1 MSTTPKMLI
10 AGNWKMY
17 KTEAQAVELAS
28 GLAAGLR
35 DVLPEDREI
44 LLLPPFTTLK
54 AVAETIRGRERLF
67 LGGQN
72 FYPSSEG
79 AFTGEIAPFM
89 LVDAGCT
96 HALVGHSERRH
107 VLKES
112 DRFIAQKTAFGLQAG
127 LHMILCI
134 GETLDQRT
142 HGSVENVLKGQLRL
156 GLAEVDKDGVTP
168 DRLTI
173 AYEPVW
179 AIGTGKV
186 AQTEDI
192 VAAHDLVRK
201 TLQELFP
208 RCGDEIRIL
217 YGGSV
222 KPDNAGAILDLDNVN
237 GVLVGGASL
246 QVDSFTAIASA
257 V

>member
-1 MSTTPKMLI
+1 MSTAPNMLI

-17 KTEAQAVELAS
+17 KTETQAVELAA
-28 GLAAGLR
+28 GLSAGLR
-35 DVLPEDREI
+35 DVLPEGREV
-44 LLLPPFTTLK
+44 LLLPPFTALK
-54 AVAETIRGRERLF
+54 AVAETIRGQQRLL

-72 FYPSSEG
+72 FYPSDEG
-79 AFTGEIAPFM
+79 AFTGEIGPFM
-89 LVDAGCT
+89 LADAGCT
-96 HALVGHSERRH
+96 HALAGHSERRH

-112 DRFIAQKTAFGLQAG
+112 DRFIAQKTAFGLRAG

-156 GLAEVDKDGVTP
+156 GLAEVDKDGVNP

-192 VAAHDLVRK
+192 IAAHDLVRK
-201 TLQELFP
+201 TLKEFFP
-208 RCGDEIRIL
+208 HCGDEIRIL

-222 KPDNAGAILDLDNVN
+222 KPDNAGTILALDNVN

>member
-1 MSTTPKMLI
+1 
-10 AGNWKMY
+10 MY
-17 KTEAQAVELAS
+17 KTGAQAVELAS
-28 GLAAGLR
+28 GLVAGLQ
-35 DVLPEDREI
+35 DALPEDREV
-44 LLLPPFTTLK
+44 LLLPPFTALK
-54 AVAETIRGRERLF
+54 DVAETIQGRDRMF

-72 FYPSSEG
+72 FYPSGEG
-79 AFTGEIAPFM
+79 AFTGEVAPLM
-89 LVDAGCT
+89 LMDAGCT
-96 HALVGHSERRH
+96 HALAGHSERRH

-134 GETLDQRT
+134 GETLDQRS

-156 GLAEVDKDGVTP
+156 GLAEVDKDAVTP
-168 DRLTI
+168 SQLTF

-192 VAAHDLVRK
+192 VAAHDFVRK
-201 TLQELFP
+201 VLVDFFP
-208 RCGDEIRIL
+208 HCGTMLRIL

-222 KPDNAGAILDLDNVN
+222 KADNAGAILGLDNVN

-246 QVDSFTAIASA
+246 QVESFTAIATA

>member
-1 MSTTPKMLI
+1 MSTTPQTLI

-17 KTEAQAVELAS
+17 KTEAEAVELAV
-28 GLAAGLR
+28 GLAASLAGN
-35 DVLPEDREI
+35 LPAGREV
-44 LLLPPFTTLK
+44 LLLPSFTALK
-54 AVAETIRGRERLF
+54 AVAECIQGRERML

-72 FYPSSEG
+72 FYPSAEG
-79 AFTGEIAPFM
+79 AVTGEVAPFM
-89 LVDAGCT
+89 LADAGCT
-96 HALVGHSERRH
+96 HALAGHSERRH

-112 DRFIAQKTAFGLQAG
+112 DKFIAQKTAFGLNAG

-134 GETLDQRT
+134 GETLEQRT

-156 GLAEVDKDGVTP
+156 GLAEVDKERVTP
-168 DRLTI
+168 EQLSV

-186 AQTEDI
+186 AHEEDI
-192 VAAHDLVRK
+192 VAAHDLVRR
-201 TLQELFP
+201 TLKDFFP
-208 RCGDEIRIL
+208 QCGQNIRIL

-222 KPDNAGAILDLDNVN
+222 KAENAGTILRLDNVN

-246 QVDSFTAIASA
+246 QVESFAAIATA

>member
-1 MSTTPKMLI
+1 MSTTPKTLI

-17 KTEAQAVELAS
+17 KTGAQAVELAS
-28 GLAAGLR
+28 GLATGLQ
-35 DVLPEDREI
+35 DALPEDREV

-54 AVAETIRGRERLF
+54 DVAETIQGRDRMF

-72 FYPSSEG
+72 FYPSDEG
-79 AFTGEIAPFM
+79 AFTGEVAPFM
-89 LVDAGCT
+89 LQDSGCT
-96 HALVGHSERRH
+96 HALAGHSERRH

-156 GLAEVDKDGVTP
+156 GLAEVDKDAVTP
-168 DRLTI
+168 AQLTI

-192 VAAHDLVRK
+192 VAAHDFVRGILVDF
-201 TLQELFP
+201 FP
-208 RCGDEIRIL
+208 HCGTMLRIL

-222 KPDNAGAILDLDNVN
+222 KADNAGAILGLDNVN

-246 QVDSFTAIASA
+246 QVESFTAIATA
-257 V
+257 L

>member
-1 MSTTPKMLI
+1 MSTTPQTLI

-17 KTEAQAVELAS
+17 KTEAEAVELAA
-28 GLAAGLR
+28 GLAASLG
-35 DVLPEDREI
+35 DNLPAGREV
-44 LLLPPFTTLK
+44 LLLPPFMALK
-54 AVAETIRGRERLF
+54 AVAETIQGRKRML

-72 FYPSSEG
+72 FYPSAEG
-79 AFTGEIAPFM
+79 AFTGEVAPFM
-89 LVDAGCT
+89 LADAGCT
-96 HALVGHSERRH
+96 HALAGHSERRH

-112 DRFIAQKTAFGLQAG
+112 DKFIARKTAFGLDAG

-134 GETLDQRT
+134 GETLEQRT

-156 GLAEVDKDGVTP
+156 GLAEVDKERVTP
-168 DRLTI
+168 GQLSV

-186 AQTEDI
+186 AQNEDI

-201 TLQELFP
+201 TLEDFFP
-208 RCGDEIRIL
+208 HCGQDFRIL

-222 KPDNAGAILDLDNVN
+222 KADNAGTILRLDNVN

-246 QVDSFTAIASA
+246 QVESFAAIATA

>member
-35 DVLPEDREI
+35 DALPDDREV
-44 LLLPPFTTLK
+44 LLLPPFTALK
-54 AVAETIRGRERLF
+54 AVAETIHGQPRLF

-72 FYPSSEG
+72 FYPSTEG
-79 AFTGEIAPFM
+79 AFTGEVGPFM
-89 LVDAGCT
+89 LADAGCT
-96 HALVGHSERRH
+96 HALAGHSERRH

-156 GLAEVDKDGVTP
+156 GLAEVDKDSVTP

-192 VAAHDLVRK
+192 VMAHDLVRK
-201 TLQELFP
+201 TLEDFFP
-208 RCGDEIRIL
+208 HCGGKIRIL

-222 KPDNAGAILDLDNVN
+222 KPDNAGAILSLDNVN

-246 QVDSFTAIASA
+246 QVDSFTAISVAT
-257 V
+257 

>member
-1 MSTTPKMLI
+1 MSTAPKTLI

-17 KTEAQAVELAS
+17 KTEAQAVELAAALS
-28 GLAAGLR
+28 AGLR
-35 DVLPEDREI
+35 DSLPEDREV
-44 LLLPPFTTLK
+44 LLLPPFTALK
-54 AVAETIRGRERLF
+54 AVAETIRGQRLF

-72 FYPSSEG
+72 FYPSAEG
-79 AFTGEIAPFM
+79 AFTGEVAPFM
-89 LVDAGCT
+89 LADAGCT

-107 VLKES
+107 ILKES

-127 LHMILCI
+127 LHMILCV

-156 GLAEVDKDGVTP
+156 GLAEVNKDGVTP

-201 TLQELFP
+201 TLEDSFP
-208 RCGDEIRIL
+208 HCGDKIRIL

-222 KPDNAGAILDLDNVN
+222 KPDNAGAILALDNVN

>member
-1 MSTTPKMLI
+1 MSATPKMLI

-17 KTEAQAVELAS
+17 KTEAQAVDLAA
-28 GLAAGLR
+28 GLVAGLR
-35 DVLPEDREI
+35 DVLPESREV
-44 LLLPPFTTLK
+44 LLLPPFTALK

-89 LVDAGCT
+89 LADAGCT
-96 HALVGHSERRH
+96 HALAGHSERRH

-156 GLAEVDKDGVTP
+156 GLAEVKKDGVTP
-168 DRLTI
+168 DRLTV

-192 VAAHDLVRK
+192 VAAHDLVRR
-201 TLQELFP
+201 TLEDFFP
-208 RCGDEIRIL
+208 HCGSEIRIL

-222 KPDNAGAILDLDNVN
+222 KPDNAGVILALDNVN

>member
-1 MSTTPKMLI
+1 MSTTPKTLI

-17 KTEAQAVELAS
+17 KTEAEAVELAS
-28 GLAAGLR
+28 GLAASLHGNLSA
-35 DVLPEDREI
+35 DREV
-44 LLLPPFTTLK
+44 LLLPPFTALK
-54 AVAETIRGRERLF
+54 AVAETILGRDKML

-89 LVDAGCT
+89 LADAGCT
-96 HALVGHSERRH
+96 HALAGHSERRH

-112 DRFIAQKTAFGLQAG
+112 DRFIAQKTAFGLQFG

-156 GLAEVDKDGVTP
+156 GLAEVNKDEVTP
-168 DRLTI
+168 EHLSI

-186 AQTEDI
+186 AQNEDI
-192 VAAHDLVRK
+192 IAAHDFIRK
-201 TLQELFP
+201 TLVDFFP
-208 RCGDEIRIL
+208 HCGSNLRIL

-222 KPDNAGAILDLDNVN
+222 KADNAGTILRLDNVN

-246 QVDSFTAIASA
+246 QVESFAAIATA
-257 V
+257 A

>member
-1 MSTTPKMLI
+1 VTRHSKTLI

-17 KTEAQAVELAS
+17 KTEAQAVELAA

-35 DVLPEDREI
+35 GSVPENREI
-44 LLLPPFTTLK
+44 LLLPPFTALR
-54 AVAETIRGRERLF
+54 AVAETIREQKHFF

-72 FYPSSEG
+72 FYPSAEG
-79 AFTGEIAPFM
+79 AFTGEIAPSM

-96 HALVGHSERRH
+96 HALAGHSERRH
-107 VLKES
+107 ILKES
-112 DRFIAQKTAFGLQAG
+112 DGFIAQKMASGLQSG

-134 GETLDQRT
+134 GETLDQRRQ
-142 HGSVENVLKGQLRL
+142 GGVEQVLQEQLHL
-156 GLAEVDKDGVTP
+156 GLAALSKKSIAA

-179 AIGTGKV
+179 AIGTGEV
-186 AQTEDI
+186 AETRDI
-192 VAAHDLVRK
+192 LSAHALVRQ
-201 TLQELFP
+201 TLMTIFP
-208 RCGDEIRIL
+208 HEGSDIRIL

-222 KPDNAGAILDLDNVN
+222 KPDNAASIIGLDNVD

-246 QVDSFTAIASA
+246 QVDSFTRIAAA